1 MSPSTAEFL
10 AAPDLP
16 IKIAAASAVLQ
27 REAMLRERFRDE
39 IEPHEKG
46 EFING
51 ETFMHSPAR
60 ESHNHVSTLIVGI
73 IGTYVRAKML
83 GALRYEKAL
92 CGFSR
97 NDYEP
102 DIAWFGPEN
111 AASLIPDTTVYP
123 IPDFIIEILSPSTA
137 KRDRGVK
144 LEDYAA
150 HGVAE
155 YWIVDA
161 DQRIIEQYLM
171 ADEGGVYRAAVK
183 FDRGDIAPFSFPGLT
198 VPLTAFF
205 EEAANLAFLR
215 LILR

>member
-16 IKIAAASAVLQ
+16 IKIAAAAQAL
-27 REAMLRERFRDE
+27 LREGKLREQFRDE

-51 ETFMHSPAR
+51 EKIMHSPAR
-60 ESHNHVSTLIVGI
+60 HAHNHVSNLIVRI
-73 IGTYVRAKML
+73 LSTYASANSNGVIV
-83 GALRYEKAL
+83 YEKAL

-102 DIAWFGPEN
+102 DIAWFGPEK
-111 AASLIPDTTVYP
+111 AASIAPETMIYP
-123 IPDFIIEILSPSTA
+123 IPDFIIEILSPSSE

-150 HGVAE
+150 HGVPE

-161 DQRIIEQYLM
+161 DKRTIEQYLI
-171 ADEGGVYRAAVK
+171 AEDSGIYHLAEKLGH
-183 FDRGDIAPFSFPGLT
+183 GDITPFSFPGLAI
-198 VPLTAFF
+198 PLAVLFDDP
-205 EEAANLAFLR
+205 ANLAFLR
-215 LILR
+215 TIL